1 MVSKLVSAAVFSGL
15 LGLTVLSSQ
24 AEARRLF
31 WWEALPPEAG
41 GGYDIYG
48 DGQDY
53 QDPQNSYADDL
64 FNQEQYDQ
72 YMQEMNHRR
81 HRRIYDQ
88 SYYDPQPDPMASDYP
103 PAKPKVLKFKKKT
116 KPAEAA
122 VVKPKTTTATKQ
134 ALAKAVVPPEPTTST
149 AVIAATAGNL
159 KRATPQVAS
168 KAPVVKSTPAKVD
181 QGIETI
187 TDDAKSK
194 AAAVTCAKGASI
206 VTSYGF
212 SSVTSKSCTGS
223 TFTYGASRSGKSFE
237 IQVSAINGELTA
249 VKKL

>member
-1 MVSKLVSAAVFSGL
+1 MVFKLISAAVFSGL

-31 WWEALPPEAG
+31 WWEALPPGSG

-53 QDPQNSYADDL
+53 QDSQDPYADDL

-72 YMQEMNHRR
+72 YMREMNHRR

-88 SYYDPQPDPMASDYP
+88 SYYDAQPEGFDRPVRP
-103 PAKPKVLKFKKKT
+103 VQKPKVLKFKKKAKPVEPKAVET
-116 KPAEAA
+116 KPA
-122 VVKPKTTTATKQ
+122 T
-134 ALAKAVVPPEPTTST
+134 AKAAPATST
-149 AVIAATAGNL
+149 AALAASASNL
-159 KRATPQVAS
+159 KHTAPQIGT
-168 KAPVVKSTPAKVD
+168 KAPAIKAAPVKAA
-181 QGIETI
+181 QGVETI
-187 TDDAKSK
+187 TDDVKSK
-194 AAAVTCAKGASI
+194 TASVTCAKGASI

-212 SSVTSKSCTGS
+212 SGVTSKSCTGS
-223 TFTYGASRSGKSFE
+223 TFTYGAIRSGKNFE
-237 IQVSAINGELTA
+237 IQVSASNGELTA